1 MNTVYTEKELVK
13 AMIKSS
19 IESILTDKNITEKEV
34 NKWLKENSYEK
45 TSFIEEPEGVFYYLD
60 SLWFFRVI
68 DNVKG
73 SSRHYYGYSTLIS
86 SIYEKLNALTDKEKE
101 EVIEDL
107 YNKKFNVKDKFKD
120 YVLKDFKNYINE
132 MNCD

>member
-19 IESILTDKNITEKEV
+19 VESILTDKNITEKEV

-45 TSFIEEPEGVFYYLD
+45 TSFIEEPEGMLDYLD
-60 SLWFFRVI
+60 SLWFFQVI
-68 DNVKG
+68 DDVKG
-73 SSRHYYGYSTLIS
+73 LSRNYYGYTTLING
-86 SIYEKLNALTDKEKE
+86 IYEKFNTLTNKEKE

-107 YNKKFNVKDKFKD
+107 YNKKLNVKDKFKD
-120 YVLKDFKNYINE
+120 YVLKDFKTYINE
-132 MNCD
+132 MSCD

>member
-13 AMIKSS
+13 AMINSS
-19 IESILTDKNITEKEV
+19 IECILTDKNITEKEV
-34 NKWLKENSYEK
+34 NKWLKENDYEK
-45 TSFIEEPEGVFYYLD
+45 TSFIEEPEGMLYYLE
-60 SLWFFRVI
+60 SLWFFQVT

-73 SSRHYYGYSTLIS
+73 SSRNYYGYTTLIC

-107 YNKKFNVKDKFKD
+107 CNKKFNVKDKFKD
-120 YVLKDFKNYINE
+120 YVLKDFKTYINE
-132 MNCD
+132 INCY